1 MNSVDEHFMRLAL
14 RLARQ
19 GYGTTSPNP
28 TVGAVLVKQG
38 SIIGQGRTAPVGGPH
53 AEIRALQNARR
64 RGLDARG
71 ATLYV
76 TLEPCCTHGRTPPC
90 TDAIVAAGVR
100 RVVVGTTDP
109 NPKHSGKGFTILK
122 RSGIEVFANVLSED
136 CSKLNEAFN
145 HWIVHRTPFVTVKAA
160 MTLDGKIATASGESK
175 WITGEKARA
184 YGMKLRQ
191 GSDAI
196 LVGVNT
202 VLADDPS
209 LTVRTRMQNGEWK
222 MAKPIRRIVLDSL
235 ARTPLGAK
243 VITDEHAAG
252 TTIVVGEHA
261 PPPRVHALAKRV
273 NVLILGGRKSH
284 KQASERAIDLRHL
297 LRTLGAE
304 DVTSLLVEGGGEVN
318 ASFLLGRFAQ
328 RVAFFYAPK
337 ILGGRE
343 GRKAVGGEGV
353 VRLADAL
360 ELRKVEWRRLGED
373 LLLTAR
379 VPSRDD

>member
-1 MNSVDEHFMRLAL
+1 MSSVDEHFMRVAL
-14 RLARQ
+14 RLARR

-28 TVGAVLVKQG
+28 TVGALLVKNDK
-38 SIIGQGRTAPVGGPH
+38 IIGRGRTAPVGGPH
-53 AEIRALQNARR
+53 AEIQALRNAQR
-64 RGLDARG
+64 RGLSARG

-100 RVVVGTTDP
+100 RVVVGATDP

-122 RSGIEVFANVLSED
+122 RSGLEVFPDMLSEE

-160 MTLDGKIATASGESK
+160 MTLDGKIATANGESK

-184 YGMKLRQ
+184 YGLKLRQ

-209 LTVRTRMQNGEWK
+209 LTVRTRTRNGGWK
-222 MAKPIRRIVLDSL
+222 MGKPIRRIVLDSL

-243 VITDEHAAG
+243 IVTDEQAAL
-252 TTIVVGEHA
+252 TTIVVSEHA
-261 PPPRVHALAKRV
+261 PKLRVLALGTRV
-273 NVLILGGRKSH
+273 NVVVVCGP
-284 KQASERAIDLRHL
+284 ERAIDLRWL
-297 LRTLGAE
+297 LRMLGAE

-318 ASFLLGRFAQ
+318 ASFLLGGFAQ

-343 GRKAVGGEGV
+343 ARKAVGGEGV
-353 VRLADAL
+353 VRLADAF
-360 ELRKVEWRRLGED
+360 ELQETEWRSLGRD
-373 LLLTAR
+373 LLLTAL
-379 VPSRDD
+379 VSNKGA